1 MLNFQFEYQ
10 NAIRHQFTRH
20 QKAFTTGSLSKFL
33 QGAYSETFK
42 AVMAIA
48 DLSDWPSIPEEMFK
62 EYFESIRKEV
72 LATTVTTIDD
82 LNMLSKN
89 KNTWLRGPREAEIEW
104 NYTARY
110 LKHLSNTGR
119 AKTVVSEIDDS
130 SKKILGKLGDPRA
143 ENSFL
148 IKGLVEGDVQSGKTG
163 NFNAVINRSI
173 DAGYRLIIVLSGI
186 MDDLRVQT
194 QERIQIDVIGEGKK
208 GRVGVGH
215 IDTFGID
222 VGSSVQQANSITSED
237 ADFSSPLEKANFSMK
252 PINILVCKK
261 NVSIM
266 KNLLIWIN
274 ENLPGGESKH
284 ATPFLIIDDEADN
297 ASLNNE
303 GHKGQ
308 EYASKI
314 NGHIR
319 ALLDLFHKRSYLGY
333 TATPFANVIQDRND
347 VPNKPWILT
356 YKTKQQEK
364 TVEFSQIN
372 NLFPDDFIVQLNSPT
387 NYVGAQ
393 RIFETLADD
402 GVAKLPVVFSIDDYC
417 DDFPSRVIEVE
428 VDNVIG
434 VERFD
439 SKADWD
445 SKVGK
450 FGYYRNF
457 ISYSEYR
464 KGTRAAKSL
473 DSFPNKIP
481 DSLKQ
486 SVMCFILGIAVREL
500 RQPQMVTSNLY
511 QPHNTMLIHISRF
524 TRWQSKTERLL
535 KLYYLDLV
543 SKLMMDK
550 PNAPGSIYLQFEKV
564 WRKYYYHIVLNI
576 REYLP
581 KGYEDE
587 FMTPTSFNSVLPGL
601 IDAAKGVDI
610 LALNSQTNDELEYK
624 KDNPKKVIAIG
635 GNRLS
640 RGFTLEGLITSYF
653 VRTTNYSDSLL
664 QMGRWFGYRPG
675 YLDCCKLFTS
685 QDLIDKYDSTTLC
698 IEELKAEFKKMD
710 DSERTPSD
718 FEIRV
723 RTHEG
728 VLQITRPS
736 ILKNTDLVKWS
747 YQDSLQMSTSINV
760 AKAHVFSVWEDFKT
774 NISRLMVNAER
785 RDTMLCKQVSSENIV
800 NILQGSNNFDPTK
813 CELMTA
819 YIKKCNE
826 KGLLK
831 NWTIAIKMT
840 GTSKS
845 SLGVGK
851 LAPVDTGLQE
861 DLTLAIR
868 RGPKPGERF
877 YDELINNLV
886 FKATSKSAN
895 IMSSGKDMAAS
906 LTNNEAYKATNGYYK
921 EQAKS
926 FIKLD
931 PKMSMDDAIIKAKK
945 KTIPERVYREKLSPR
960 EGVLIVYLFDSYYSF
975 LQERGAENPEYADW
989 VNKNEIDLNVPLVG
1003 FALGF
1008 PPISRMQDPCGVYV
1022 KGDYKLETVTDPDE
1036 DEADDYEEGESSL
1049 PDDMDS

>member
-10 NAIRHQFTRH
+10 NAIKHQFARH
-20 QKAFTTGSLSKFL
+20 QKSYTTGSLSKFL
-33 QGAYSETFK
+33 EESYEKTK
-42 AVMAIA
+42 EAVVVIA
-48 DLSDWPSIPEEMFK
+48 DLSGWPPIPEETFK
-62 EYFESIRKEV
+62 EYFDSIRKEV
-72 LATTVTTIDD
+72 LATTVTTVDD
-82 LNMLSKN
+82 LNILSKN
-89 KNTWLRGPREAEIEW
+89 KDTWLKGSKEAEIKW
-104 NYTARY
+104 SYTSRY

-119 AKTVVSEIDDS
+119 AETVVREIAGS
-130 SKKILGKLGDPRA
+130 SQKILGKLGDPKD

-173 DAGYRLIIVLSGI
+173 DAGYRLIVVLSGL

-194 QERIQIDVIGEGKK
+194 QERIQLDVIGEGKK
-208 GRVGVGH
+208 GRVGVGL
-215 IDTFGID
+215 IESFGTD
-222 VGSSVQQANSITSED
+222 VGSSVQQVNSITSED

-261 NVSIM
+261 NVSIL

-274 ENLPGGESKH
+274 ENLPEGESKH
-284 ATPFLIIDDEADN
+284 ATPFLLVDDEADN

-303 GHKGQ
+303 GHKGR

-347 VPNKPWILT
+347 VPDNAWALA
-356 YKTKQQEK
+356 YKTKQKDK

-393 RIFETLADD
+393 RIFETLSDD
-402 GVAKLPVVFSIDDYC
+402 GVPKLPVVFPIDDYSE
-417 DDFPSRVIEVE
+417 DFPSRVLE
-428 VDNVIG
+428 VDEDNVVG

-439 SKADWD
+439 SKLDWD
-445 SKVGK
+445 KKVGK
-450 FGYYRNF
+450 FGSYRDF

-464 KGTRAAKSL
+464 KGTRAAKSI
-473 DSFPNKIP
+473 DNFPNIIP

-500 RQPQMVTSNLY
+500 RQPKMVTSNLY
-511 QPHNTMLIHISRF
+511 QPHNTMLVHISRF
-524 TRWQSKTERLL
+524 TRWQSKTKRLL
-535 KLYYLDLV
+535 RSYYADLV
-543 SKLMMDK
+543 SRLIMDK
-550 PNAPGSIYLQFEKV
+550 PNAPGSVYFQFEKV
-564 WRKYYYHIVLNI
+564 WRRYYHDIVLNI

-601 IDAAKGVDI
+601 IDAARDIDI
-610 LALNSQTNDELEYK
+610 LALNSQTSDELEYK
-624 KDNPKKVIAIG
+624 KNNPKKVIAIG

-685 QDLIDKYDSTTLC
+685 QDLIDRYDSTTLC
-698 IEELKAEFKKMD
+698 VEELKAEFKKMD
-710 DSERTPSD
+710 DLGRTPSD

-736 ILKNTDLVKWS
+736 ILKNTELVKWS
-747 YQDSLQMSTSINV
+747 YQDSLQMSTTINV
-760 AKAHVFSVWEDFKT
+760 EKNHISNVWSAFKT
-774 NISRLMVNAER
+774 KLAPLMNKAETR
-785 RDTMLCKQVSSENIV
+785 GTLFCKQTTSES
-800 NILQGSNNFDPTK
+800 ILDILKENTNFDPAK
-813 CELMTA
+813 CELMAA
-819 YIKKCNE
+819 YIKKCNA

-831 NWTIAIKMT
+831 NWTIAVKTT
-840 GTSKS
+840 GTSNHSRGLGTLKS
-845 SLGVGK
+845 ADS
-851 LAPVDTGLQE
+851 GLPI
-861 DLTLAIR
+861 DVTLAVR

-877 YDELINNLV
+877 FDELIKNSI

-895 IMSSGKDMAAS
+895 IMSSGKDMAAA
-906 LTNNEAYKATNGYYK
+906 LTENSANLAATAYYK
-921 EQAKS
+921 EQAAGL
-926 FIKLD
+926 IKMD
-931 PKMSMDDAIIKAKK
+931 PKLSENEALEKAKQ
-945 KTIPERVYREKLSPR
+945 KTVPERVYREKLSSQ
-960 EGVLIVYLFDSYYSF
+960 EGVLIVYLFDPYYSF
-975 LQERGAENPEYADW
+975 RQEKGEEIQEYSDW
-989 VNKNEIDLNVPLVG
+989 VKEKGIDLNIPLIG
-1003 FALGF
+1003 LALGF
-1008 PPISRMQDPCGVYV
+1008 PPISRNQDPSGVYV
-1022 KGDYKLETVTDPDE
+1022 KGDYSLADETESDE
-1036 DEADDYEEGESSL
+1036 DDSDSFEQGGSAI

>member
-1 MLNFQFEYQ
+1 MPNFQFEYQ
-10 NAIRHQFTRH
+10 NAIRHQFIRH
-20 QKAFTTGSLSKFL
+20 QKAHTTGLLSEFL
-33 QGAYSETFK
+33 QDAYAETFK

-48 DLSDWPSIPEEMFK
+48 DLSDWPSIDKETFK

-72 LATTVTTIDD
+72 QATTIMTIAP

-89 KNTWLRGPREAEIEW
+89 PNTWLKGAREADIEW

-186 MDDLRVQT
+186 MDDLRIQT
-194 QERIQIDVIGEGKK
+194 QKRIQIDVIGEGKK
-208 GRVGVGH
+208 GRVGVGL
-215 IDTFGID
+215 IDTFGTD
-222 VGSSVQQANSITSED
+222 VGSTVQQVNSITSED

-261 NVSIM
+261 NVSIL

-274 ENLPGGESKH
+274 ENLPEGESKH

-347 VPNKPWILT
+347 VPDKPWILT

-364 TVEFSQIN
+364 IVEFSQVN

-393 RIFETLADD
+393 RFFETLAND
-402 GVAKLPVVFSIDDYC
+402 GVNKLPVVEPVDDYC
-417 DDFPSRVIEVE
+417 DDFPSRVIEVDE
-428 VDNVIG
+428 DNVIG
-434 VERFD
+434 VDRFD
-439 SKADWD
+439 SKAEWD
-445 SKVGK
+445 TRVGK
-450 FGYYRNF
+450 FGTYNNFVSYRD
-457 ISYSEYR
+457 YR

-473 DSFPNKIP
+473 DTFPNTIP
-481 DSLKQ
+481 DSLKKA
-486 SVMCFILGIAVREL
+486 VMCFVLGISIREL
-500 RQPQMVTSNLY
+500 RQPMMVTSNLY

-524 TRWQSKTERLL
+524 TRWQTKTERLL
-535 KLYYLDLV
+535 KSYYSDLI
-543 SKLMMDK
+543 SRLLMEK
-550 PNAPGSIYLQFEKV
+550 PNAPGSIYLQFGKV
-564 WRKYYYHIVLNI
+564 WRDFYHDIVLNI

-587 FMTPTSFNSVLPGL
+587 FMMPTSFNSVLPGL

-610 LALNSQTNDELEYK
+610 LALNSQTNDQLEYK

-710 DSERTPSD
+710 DLERTPSD
-718 FEIRV
+718 YEIRV

-736 ILKNTDLVKWS
+736 ILKNTQSVKWS

-760 AKAHVFSVWEDFKT
+760 EATHITNVWEQFRT
-774 NISRLMVNAER
+774 NIASLMISAEQ
-785 RDTMLCKQVSSENIV
+785 RDTLLCKQVSSEAII
-800 NILQGSNNFDPTK
+800 NILQGSNNFDSTK
-813 CELMTA
+813 CELMVA
-819 YIKKCNE
+819 YIQKCNE
-826 KGLLK
+826 KKLLE
-831 NWTIAIKMT
+831 NWTVAIKTT

-845 SLGVGK
+845 NLGIGK
-851 LAPVDTGLQE
+851 LKSSDSGLQQ
-861 DLTLAIR
+861 DITLAIR
-868 RGPKPGERF
+868 RGPSPGERF
-877 YDELINNLV
+877 YNELINNSV

-906 LTNNEAYKATNGYYK
+906 LTKKDADIATKEYYK
-921 EQAKS
+921 EQAEN

-931 PKMSMDDAIIKAKK
+931 PKMSLGDAIIKAKK
-945 KTIPERVYREKLSPR
+945 KTIPERVYREKLSPK

-975 LQERGAENPEYADW
+975 LQERGEEDPKYVDW
-989 VNKNEIDLNVPLVG
+989 VNKNGIDLNVPLVG

-1008 PPISRMQDPCGVYV
+1008 PLISRLQDPCGVYV

-1036 DEADDYEEGESSL
+1036 DGADDYEEGESSL
-1049 PDDMDS
+1049 PDDLDS

>member
-89 KNTWLRGPREAEIEW
+89 KDTWLIGTREAEIEW

-110 LKHLSNTGR
+110 LKHLSNNGR
-119 AKTVVSEIDDS
+119 AKTVVSEIADS

-143 ENSFL
+143 ENGFL

-261 NVSIM
+261 NVSIL

-402 GVAKLPVVFSIDDYC
+402 GVAKLPVVF
-417 DDFPSRVIEVE
+417 
-428 VDNVIG
+428 
-434 VERFD
+434 
-439 SKADWD
+439 
-445 SKVGK
+445 
-450 FGYYRNF
+450 
-457 ISYSEYR
+457 
-464 KGTRAAKSL
+464 
-473 DSFPNKIP
+473 
-481 DSLKQ
+481 
-486 SVMCFILGIAVREL
+486 
-500 RQPQMVTSNLY
+500 
-511 QPHNTMLIHISRF
+511 
-524 TRWQSKTERLL
+524 
-535 KLYYLDLV
+535 
-543 SKLMMDK
+543 
-550 PNAPGSIYLQFEKV
+550 
-564 WRKYYYHIVLNI
+564 
-576 REYLP
+576 
-581 KGYEDE
+581 
-587 FMTPTSFNSVLPGL
+587 
-601 IDAAKGVDI
+601 
-610 LALNSQTNDELEYK
+610 
-624 KDNPKKVIAIG
+624 
-635 GNRLS
+635 
-640 RGFTLEGLITSYF
+640 
-653 VRTTNYSDSLL
+653 
-664 QMGRWFGYRPG
+664 
-675 YLDCCKLFTS
+675 
-685 QDLIDKYDSTTLC
+685 
-698 IEELKAEFKKMD
+698 
-710 DSERTPSD
+710 
-718 FEIRV
+718 
-723 RTHEG
+723 
-728 VLQITRPS
+728 
-736 ILKNTDLVKWS
+736 
-747 YQDSLQMSTSINV
+747 
-760 AKAHVFSVWEDFKT
+760 
-774 NISRLMVNAER
+774 
-785 RDTMLCKQVSSENIV
+785 
-800 NILQGSNNFDPTK
+800 
-813 CELMTA
+813 
-819 YIKKCNE
+819 
-826 KGLLK
+826 
-831 NWTIAIKMT
+831 
-840 GTSKS
+840 
-845 SLGVGK
+845 
-851 LAPVDTGLQE
+851 
-861 DLTLAIR
+861 
-868 RGPKPGERF
+868 
-877 YDELINNLV
+877 
-886 FKATSKSAN
+886 
-895 IMSSGKDMAAS
+895 
-906 LTNNEAYKATNGYYK
+906 
-921 EQAKS
+921 
-926 FIKLD
+926 
-931 PKMSMDDAIIKAKK
+931 
-945 KTIPERVYREKLSPR
+945 
-960 EGVLIVYLFDSYYSF
+960 
-975 LQERGAENPEYADW
+975 
-989 VNKNEIDLNVPLVG
+989 
-1003 FALGF
+1003 
-1008 PPISRMQDPCGVYV
+1008 
-1022 KGDYKLETVTDPDE
+1022 
-1036 DEADDYEEGESSL
+1036 
-1049 PDDMDS
+1049 